1 MLKQLT
7 YSEKKAGL
15 IACFFLFSFSS
26 FSGDKISGDKIWI
39 FNPEVQKAYQLVLN
53 LHTEQA
59 YLELNKLSAKGS
71 ELHKLYVLSL
81 CETVDVLITEDA
93 KKFEKI
99 DANFKE
105 RLSYIETLTPSA
117 ETLFLEAELNL
128 QRGFSLIN
136 LNQELSAVF
145 AIKAAYNAAQECMR
159 KYPDFIPIKKT
170 SGVIQ
175 VMVGSIPDKFRWF
188 MSLLGMKGSV
198 TLGQKQLEELKA
210 SKSSLSLEAT
220 ILFYTIKGLINQQ
233 FEESA
238 KGLTE
243 CLKSDPNNRLL
254 LFLSV
259 NMMMKN
265 SQSEEAFGLIQIM
278 EKQTQGLH
286 VYYIDYL
293 KGEILLQKGEY
304 PHAIQAYLKFIQGYK
319 SQSFKKDSYYK
330 ISLCYFLQNKL
341 DPAKTNF
348 NLAKTIGKDVAEP
361 DKAAAVQLKED
372 KFPNAKILKVR
383 FYTDGGYYKQAKE
396 TLHAIVP
403 SDLTTSKDQIE
414 FYYRKAR
421 LSHKLGELQ
430 AAKLFYNQTID
441 MTGENPWYFAP
452 NSALQLGYIAQ
463 TQKDYPAAKK
473 YFDMALS
480 YKRHEYKSSID
491 NKAKSALETLKN

>member
-1 MLKQLT
+1 MANRHT
-7 YSEKKAGL
+7 YGLPKAGI
-15 IACFFLFSFSS
+15 IACFFLLSFSS
-26 FSGDKISGDKIWI
+26 FGIDRIWI
-39 FNPEVQKAYQLVLN
+39 FDPDIQKAYQLVLN
-53 LHTEQA
+53 LQTDQA
-59 YLELNKLSAKGS
+59 YAELNKINSKRS

-105 RLSYIETLTPSA
+105 RLRYLQSLAPSA

-128 QRGFSLIN
+128 QRGFNLIN
-136 LNQELSAVF
+136 LNQELNAVF
-145 AIKAAYNAAQECMR
+145 AIKAAYNSAQECLK

-175 VMVGSIPDKFRWF
+175 VMVGSIPDKFHWF

-198 TLGQKQLEELKA
+198 QVGQKQLEELRA

-220 ILFYTIKGLINQQ
+220 VLFFTIKGLINQQ
-233 FEESA
+233 FEEAA
-238 KGLTE
+238 KGIVD
-243 CLKSDPNNRLL
+243 CLKSDPSNRLL
-254 LFLSV
+254 LFLGV

-265 SQSEEAFGLIQIM
+265 SQSEEALGLIHSLDR
-278 EKQTQGLH
+278 QTQGLP
-286 VYYIDYL
+286 VYYIEYL
-293 KGEILLQKGEY
+293 RGEILLQKGDY
-304 PHAIQAYLKFIQGYK
+304 THAIQAYHKFIKGYK

-330 ISLCYFLQNKL
+330 ISLCYFLQNKREL
-341 DPAKTNF
+341 AQQNF
-348 NLAKTIGKDVAEP
+348 ELAKKTGKDIAEP
-361 DKAAAVQLKED
+361 DNVAAAQLRED

-383 FYTDGGYYKQAKE
+383 FYTDGGYYKEAKE
-396 TLHAIVP
+396 TLHSIVP
-403 SDLTTSKDQIE
+403 NDLLSSKDQIE

-421 LSHKLGELQ
+421 LSHKTGELP

-463 TQKDYPAAKK
+463 SQKDYPAAKK
-473 YFDMALS
+473 YFEMALA
-480 YKRHEYKSSID
+480 YRHHEYKNSID
-491 NKAKSALETLKN
+491 GKAKSALETLKN

>member
-1 MLKQLT
+1 MANRHT
-7 YSEKKAGL
+7 YGLPKAGI
-15 IACFFLFSFSS
+15 IACFFLLSFSS
-26 FSGDKISGDKIWI
+26 FGIDRIWI
-39 FNPEVQKAYQLVLN
+39 FDPDIQKAYQLVLN
-53 LHTEQA
+53 LQTDQA
-59 YLELNKLSAKGS
+59 YAELSKINSKRS

-105 RLSYIETLTPSA
+105 RLRYLQSLAPSA

-128 QRGFSLIN
+128 QRGFNLIN
-136 LNQELSAVF
+136 LNQELNAVF
-145 AIKAAYNAAQECMR
+145 AIKAAYNSAQECLK

-175 VMVGSIPDKFRWF
+175 VMVGSIPDKFHWF

-198 TLGQKQLEELKA
+198 QVGQKQLEELRA

-220 ILFYTIKGLINQQ
+220 VLFFTIKGLINQQ
-233 FEESA
+233 FEEAA
-238 KGLTE
+238 KGIVE
-243 CLKSDPNNRLL
+243 CLKSDPSNRLL
-254 LFLSV
+254 LFLGV

-265 SQSEEAFGLIQIM
+265 SQSEEALGLIHSLDR
-278 EKQTQGLH
+278 QTQGLP
-286 VYYIDYL
+286 VYYIEYL
-293 KGEILLQKGEY
+293 RGEILLQKGDY
-304 PHAIQAYLKFIQGYK
+304 THAIQAYHKFIKGYK

-330 ISLCYFLQNKL
+330 ISLCYFLQNKREL
-341 DPAKTNF
+341 AQQNF
-348 NLAKTIGKDVAEP
+348 ELAKKTGKDIAEP
-361 DKAAAVQLKED
+361 DNVAAAQLRED

-383 FYTDGGYYKQAKE
+383 FYTDGGYYKEAKE
-396 TLHAIVP
+396 TLHSIVP
-403 SDLTTSKDQIE
+403 NDLLSSKDQIE

-421 LSHKLGELQ
+421 LSHKTGELP

-463 TQKDYPAAKK
+463 SQKDYPAAKK
-473 YFDMALS
+473 YFEMALA
-480 YKRHEYKSSID
+480 YRHHEYKNSID
-491 NKAKSALETLKN
+491 GKAKSALETLKN